1 MSSLN
6 APTMGGDNKGDIP
19 MFDERNVAAFED
31 SENNKI
37 CECCGAKVVTYT
49 HRINKGLTIA
59 MKRMYDAG
67 CTAHLES
74 LPLTTS
80 QRSNFQKLK
89 YWGLVRQS
97 SEQSGVWML
106 TNKGISF
113 VEGKTAELSHAASYR
128 ATPVELSEEKKKHAK
143 LVMFK
148 DIYPYEIQDK
158 ETVRYKQREEYAED
172 AEPFYTG

>member
-1 MSSLN
+1 
-6 APTMGGDNKGDIP
+6 MGGDNKGDIP
-19 MFDERNVAAFED
+19 MFDEINVAAFED

-59 MKRMYDAG
+59 MKRLYDAG
-67 CTAHLES
+67 RTAHLES

-89 YWGLVRQS
+89 YWGLVKQS
-97 SEQSGVWML
+97 SERSGVWVL
-106 TNKGISF
+106 TDRGTNF
-113 VEGKTAELSHAASYR
+113 VEGRTAELSHAASYR

>member
-1 MSSLN
+1 
-6 APTMGGDNKGDIP
+6 
-19 MFDERNVAAFED
+19 MFDEINVAAFED

-59 MKRMYDAG
+59 MKRLYDAG
-67 CTAHLES
+67 RTEHLEN
-74 LPLTTS
+74 LRLTNS
-80 QRSNFQKLK
+80 QRANFQKLK
-89 YWGLVRQS
+89 YWGLVKQS
-97 SEQSGVWML
+97 SERSGVWVL
-106 TNKGISF
+106 TDRGTNF
-113 VEGKTAELSHAASYR
+113 VEGRTAELSHAASYR
-128 ATPVELSEEKKKHAK
+128 ATPVELPEEKKKRTE

-148 DIYPYEIQDK
+148 DIYPYEIQDR

>member
-1 MSSLN
+1 MSLLN

-19 MFDERNVAAFED
+19 MFDGG
-31 SENNKI
+31 ENNKI

-59 MKRMYDAG
+59 MKRLYDAG
-67 CTAHLES
+67 RTEHLEN
-74 LPLTTS
+74 LRLTNS
-80 QRSNFQKLK
+80 QRANFQKLK
-89 YWGLVRQS
+89 YWGLVKQS
-97 SEQSGVWML
+97 SERSGVWVL
-106 TNKGISF
+106 TDRGTNF
-113 VEGKTAELSHAASYR
+113 VEGRTAVPSHAASYR
-128 ATPVELSEEKKKHAK
+128 ATPVELPEEKKKRTK

-148 DIYPYEIQDK
+148 DIYPYEIQDR

>member
-1 MSSLN
+1 
-6 APTMGGDNKGDIP
+6 
-19 MFDERNVAAFED
+19 MFDEINVAAFED

-59 MKRMYDAG
+59 MKRLYDAG
-67 CTAHLES
+67 RTAHLES

-97 SEQSGVWML
+97 SERSGVWML

-128 ATPVELSEEKKKHAK
+128 ATPV
-143 LVMFK
+143 
-148 DIYPYEIQDK
+148 
-158 ETVRYKQREEYAED
+158 
-172 AEPFYTG
+172 